1 MKQGDCLSFA
11 ASPFAH
17 GEQRRVAAP
26 AMVALTGAILTKKTR
41 SVRQYFA
48 IKLSTLDN
56 KRSSITNI
64 DGERHVA
71 CKHAGQ
77 LHLDS
82 LIQNDC
88 RQFGRGLD

>member
-17 GEQRRVAAP
+17 REQRRVAAP

-48 IKLSTLDN
+48 IELSTLDN
-56 KRSSITNI
+56 KKII
-64 DGERHVA
+64 DHEHRWRAPRGVQTCGTIA
-71 CKHAGQ
+71 
-77 LHLDS
+77 
-82 LIQNDC
+82 
-88 RQFGRGLD
+88 FGFTDPK